1 MAHARVCGANVRKR
15 WAALLGL
22 EAVFCSKGMADWE
35 HAYIERARSLTRLP
49 ARRDPVA
56 SSDGGLSSSDESS
69 YDTFARP
76 ALAAPAA
83 PSASKPSSLYA
94 FIQHER
100 QARRAAASV
109 HQHMH
114 QVADLLLA
122 CGATAGD
129 GHRSSYLAASVRP
142 DMRMSGMMSP
152 KSIRNQADNH
162 QGACRCKACCAR
174 KAQDLSAL
182 ATISRASAAD
192 TADWRSPRSNSGGGD
207 GGGGGDGHYFLTPDT
222 LRYGAADDNVD
233 DDLADAAN
241 AAVTVSRASNR
252 HRLLSDSAMLFGQG
266 TGSSPVSPLKHKAG
280 QTVRADLHSR
290 ETVDDYHSARRNTT
304 SPLRGASRSSG
315 AASSPAYGK
324 HQSSSYRPISAPRAM
339 AEQRIVTSLVEQQL
353 VRLRGVL
360 RSLHLAEMGEGE
372 TFQRDSSSSSRHGIS
387 TRLVDLGHVGGGSG
401 WPSPDRRTP
410 KPVPPPTPGAWQGPD
425 GGEDS
430 PCSRRVRS
438 AQLVRRLKP
447 FLDADRAS
455 AASESLSGAT
465 RGPPW
470 WATRF

>member
-192 TADWRSPRSNSGGGD
+192 TADWRSPRSNSGGSGGD

-241 AAVTVSRASNR
+241 AAVTVNRASNR
-252 HRLLSDSAMLFGQG
+252 HRLLSDSAMLFRPG
-266 TGSSPVSPLKHKAG
+266 TGSTSVSPLKHKAG
-280 QTVRADLHSR
+280 QTPRTDPRSR
-290 ETVDDYHSARRNTT
+290 ETVDDYLGTHRNTT
-304 SPLRGASRSSG
+304 SPLHGASRSSG
-315 AASSPAYGK
+315 AAASPVYGR
-324 HQSSSYRPISAPRAM
+324 HQSSSYRPVSAPRAE
-339 AEQRIVTSLVEQQL
+339 AEQRSLADQQL

-360 RSLHLAEMGEGE
+360 RSLHLAEIGGGE
-372 TFQRDSSSSSRHGIS
+372 TSHQRDSVSRRGTSSR
-387 TRLVDLGHVGGGSG
+387 LADLDHYTGAGSG
-401 WPSPDRRTP
+401 WPSSDRRAP

-438 AQLVRRLKP
+438 AQLVRKLKP

-455 AASESLSGAT
+455 MASESLSGAA

-470 WATRF
+470 WAMRF

>member
-1 MAHARVCGANVRKR
+1 MKPMHVCVGQMFGRG
-15 WAALLGL
+15 GL
-22 EAVFCSKGMADWE
+22 SPGWKLCSAIRAKMHTDWE
-35 HAYIERARSLTRLP
+35 HAYIERARSLSRPP
-49 ARRDPVA
+49 AHRNPVTY
-56 SSDGGLSSSDESS
+56 SDEERSSSDESS
-69 YDTFARP
+69 YDTFERP
-76 ALAAPAA
+76 ALAAPPA

-114 QVADLLLA
+114 QVADLLIA
-122 CGATAGD
+122 CSATTGD
-129 GHRSSYLAASVRP
+129 VPRSSSLVASVRP
-142 DMRMSGMMSP
+142 DMRMSGMSP
-152 KSIRNQADNH
+152 RGILHQADH
-162 QGACRCKACCAR
+162 QGACRCKACRAR
-174 KAQDLSAL
+174 KAQDLSTL

-192 TADWRSPRSNSGGGD
+192 TADWRSPRSNSGGSGGD

-252 HRLLSDSAMLFGQG
+252 HRLLSDSAMLFRPG
-266 TGSSPVSPLKHKAG
+266 TGSTSVSPLKHKAG
-280 QTVRADLHSR
+280 QTPRTDPRSR
-290 ETVDDYHSARRNTT
+290 ETVDDYLGTHRNTT
-304 SPLRGASRSSG
+304 SPLHGASRSSG
-315 AASSPAYGK
+315 AAASPVYGR
-324 HQSSSYRPISAPRAM
+324 HQSSSYRPVSAPRAE
-339 AEQRIVTSLVEQQL
+339 AEQLSLAEQQL

-360 RSLHLAEMGEGE
+360 RSLHLAEIGGGE
-372 TFQRDSSSSSRHGIS
+372 TSHQRDSVSRRGTSSR
-387 TRLVDLGHVGGGSG
+387 LADLDHYTGAGSG
-401 WPSPDRRTP
+401 WPSSDRRAP

-438 AQLVRRLKP
+438 AQLVRKLKP

-455 AASESLSGAT
+455 MASESLGGAT
-465 RGPPW
+465 RGAPW